1 VIVVPSASLLVP
13 LTDVD
18 PAQSGEFTT
27 GVTELLCTVTED
39 EVELIHFAVAWAVAV
54 MTSPATNAV
63 RPDLVHAPDDTVV
76 VPTETPP
83 FNTVIVVPSA
93 SVLVPLTEVVPGHSG
108 EVTTGVAEML

>member
-1 VIVVPSASLLVP
+1 VITLPATNAVNPDLVHAPEDTVVVPCETPPFNTVIVVPSASLLVP

-83 FNTVIVVPSA
+83 
-93 SVLVPLTEVVPGHSG
+93 L
-108 EVTTGVAEML
+108 